1 MNALFQ
7 CHNHHLLYFSKSV
20 FCALFIFMMM
30 IMIIFPLKSISLY
43 FSLELFNFYYKIQW
57 LLLEKPAP

>member
-1 MNALFQ
+1 
-7 CHNHHLLYFSKSV
+7 
-20 FCALFIFMMM
+20 M

-57 LLLEKPAP
+57 LLLETAP

>member
-1 MNALFQ
+1 MH
-7 CHNHHLLYFSKSV
+7 CSSV
-20 FCALFIFMMM
+20 
-30 IMIIFPLKSISLY
+30 IIIICCISQKVYLCIIHFYDDDYDNFPIEIYSLY

>member
-1 MNALFQ
+1 MH
-7 CHNHHLLYFSKSV
+7 CSSV
-20 FCALFIFMMM
+20 T
-30 IMIIFPLKSISLY
+30 IIICCISQKVYLCIIHFYDGDYDNFPIEIYSLY